1 MRNCERKDGLEK
13 VDSEGNEEESEDVNI
28 LDSRTR
34 SRGSIF
40 SKYSA
45 WSFRT
50 YNRSYQMTF
59 VIISVLAIFI
69 TGMTLGSI
77 TVRFFLCDA
86 EKPRHLNMNLSY
98 PLSHL
103 YDSIWWAVEGKGNM
117 TFLECIFS
125 KQSIN
130 EWINEWLNEWMIE
143 WMNKWM
149 NG

>member
-1 MRNCERKDGLEK
+1 MRNFERKDGLEEK
-13 VDSEGNEEESEDVNI
+13 EDSEGNEEVTEDVNI

-50 YNRSYQMTF
+50 YSRSYQMTF

-86 EKPRHLNMNLSY
+86 EKPHHLNMNLSY

-103 YDSIWWAVEGKGNM
+103 YDSI
-117 TFLECIFS
+117 
-125 KQSIN
+125 
-130 EWINEWLNEWMIE
+130 
-143 WMNKWM
+143 
-149 NG
+149 

>member
-1 MRNCERKDGLEK
+1 MRNFERKDGLEEK
-13 VDSEGNEEESEDVNI
+13 EDSEGNEEVTEDVNI

-50 YNRSYQMTF
+50 YSRSYQMTF

-86 EKPRHLNMNLSY
+86 EKPHHLNMNLSY

-103 YDSIWWAVEGKGNM
+103 YDSIWWPVGGKGNM
-117 TFLECIFS
+117 TFLECNLR
-125 KQSIN
+125 KQSMN
-130 EWINEWLNEWMIE
+130 EWIKAWK
-143 WMNKWM
+143 NKRM
-149 NG
+149 HVSRK